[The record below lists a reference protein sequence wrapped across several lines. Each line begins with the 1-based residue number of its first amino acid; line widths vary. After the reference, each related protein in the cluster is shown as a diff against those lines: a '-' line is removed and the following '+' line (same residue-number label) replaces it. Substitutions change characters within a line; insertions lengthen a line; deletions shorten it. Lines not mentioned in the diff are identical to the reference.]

1 MWQARLVFLLDKFC
15 YTGDMKR
22 GLKVLL
28 TIVVCAFALIGF
40 GFAAVFIGMQF
51 GVFNVRGS
59 ISERNTFFS
68 GSNTPENQAI
78 PAQPCETE
86 GKTVCS
92 WNETPEWEVVKGGLT
107 KDTTIIQR
115 VATETKVSP
124 RLIASV
130 VVPEQIRFFTSERE
144 VFKRYFEPLKIL
156 GSLSQFSLGVSGIK
170 QETANKIEQYAAD
183 TTSPFYPGDGYA
195 ALIAYAPGIEHDTE
209 LYNRLTDAKNHYY
222 SYLYTAIYIKEIQM
236 QWSRAG
242 FPIERKPEVV
252 GTLFNIGFQA
262 SSPKANPQT
271 AGATIATGG
280 KSYAFGQL
288 GADFY
293 NSLELRNLFT
303 F

>member
-1 MWQARLVFLLDKFC
+1 MKKALELL
-15 YTGDMKR
+15 
-22 GLKVLL
+22 L
-28 TIVVCAFALIGF
+28 IVVVCVFALVGLGF
-40 GFAAVFIGMQF
+40 TAVYVGMQF

-59 ISERNTFFS
+59 IAERNAFFGNMVKTQAEPS
-68 GSNTPENQAI
+68 TPAK
-78 PAQPCETE
+78 ACEADGVT
-86 GKTVCS
+86 TCS
-92 WNETPEWEVVKGGLT
+92 WSETPEWEVVKGGLT
-107 KDTTIIQR
+107 KDASLIQK
-115 VATETKVSP
+115 VARETGVSP

-144 VFKRYFEPLKIL
+144 IFKRYFEPLKIL

-170 QETANKIEQYAAD
+170 QETAKRIEQYAND
-183 TTSPFYPGDGYA
+183 PTSPFYPGEGYA
-195 ALIAYAPGIEHDTE
+195 ALIAYAPGANHDEE

-242 FPIERKPEVV
+242 FPLDEKPEII

-262 SSPKANPQT
+262 SSPKAEPQT
-271 AGATIATGG
+271 AGATITTGG
-280 KSYAFGQL
+280 TTYSFGQL

-293 NSLELRNLFT
+293 NSLELRDILT